1 MRKEGSCSGSHV
13 SIAISHRAE
22 SSGYAYF
29 APAQVQYT
37 SRVSL
42 VNLNRLRLEH
52 RCPQPGIILCVYRRC
67 LFVPIGILPLLRC
80 SDNSPYSDLPVLA
93 SGGEIFTIFGKHEC
107 PDGLPGVIS
116 ILQGRGRRYPSICG
130 FRRRATALQF
140 LGQKHAVER
149 LILFVMGSH
158 LQVFGRS
165 KVSRY
170 KSNWIRS
177 VNGHAVCFRFR
188 GLIFCLRQVFFFLV
202 SNDSAEKGDTFSIV
216 EEEQTTGQSLVI

>member
-1 MRKEGSCSGSHV
+1 MRKEGSCSRSHV
-13 SIAISHRAE
+13 SIAISHRVE
-22 SSGYAYF
+22 CSEHAYF

-42 VNLNRLRLEH
+42 INLNGLRLEH
-52 RCPQPGIILCVYRRC
+52 RCPQPGIILCVYGRC
-67 LFVPIGILPLLRC
+67 LFVAIGILTLLRC

-93 SGGEIFTIFGKHEC
+93 SGGEIFTIFGEREC
-107 PDGLPGVIS
+107 PDGLPGVIA

-130 FRRRATALQF
+130 FGRWAAALQF

-165 KVSRY
+165 KVSWY
-170 KSNWIRS
+170 KSNWMRS
-177 VNGHAVCFRFR
+177 VNGHAVCFGFR
-188 GLIFCLRQVFFFLV
+188 GLIFRLRQVFFFLV
-202 SNDSAEKGDTFSIV
+202 SNDSAEK
-216 EEEQTTGQSLVI
+216 